1 MVRWHLKHEQ
11 FGTTP
16 WDVQVEALRRADDR
30 PRYGWFL
37 EQGLGKTALTLNDY
51 VGCNDVDLNVV
62 LAPSSF
68 VADWPL
74 APAEW
79 GVGFL
84 RTGMWGRNEMPHD
97 WEQGLYAISHET
109 LRGSRRA
116 REELVELFKNRR
128 CMLTFDESTSIKKY
142 NSVLA
147 QFCIRHLKD
156 AARVRV
162 LNGTPIVQDVTDYY
176 APMKML
182 GAFDG
187 MNPVIFK
194 KRYAELGGFMGKQ
207 IVGIS
212 ADRQNE
218 LAHILDEHSFRA
230 LKADWRKD
238 MPPKLQVPLRLE
250 MTDNQVRHYR
260 TMMEEFYALVSDDE
274 CVDATLILTQRMKL
288 QQIASC
294 MLMKE
299 GKVFWIDKSK
309 DNPKLKGL
317 LDVLETGHGKMIVP
331 YYYDPSGQ
339 MLFEELKKAGYDPA
353 WIKSYSRGGSS
364 EEILREKARFN
375 NDSSCRVIIGQIDQ
389 LARGHTLLGQ
399 KGNDRCFRTYMYE
412 TSLSLMHVE
421 QVSDRN
427 HRGEQDECCYL
438 YWPICSPIDQINMDI
453 LTRKKE
459 QAQGMDELVKEIRR
473 AAR

>member
-84 RTGMWGRNEMPHD
+84 RTGMWGRDEMPHD

-128 CMLTFDESTSIKKY
+128 CMLTFDETTGIK
-142 NSVLA
+142 NPQSLLA
-147 QFCIRHLKD
+147 KFCISELSKY
-156 AARVRV
+156 AVRVRE
-162 LNGTPIVQDVTDYY
+162 LDGTPMVQNAMDYFAKLRLLGEFNGVNPY
-176 APMKML
+176 AFRNRFCVM
-182 GAFDG
+182 
-187 MNPVIFK
+187 
-194 KRYAELGGFMGKQ
+194 GGFMGKQ
-207 IVGIS
+207 IKGVRNE
-212 ADRQNE
+212 DE
-218 LAHILDEHSFRA
+218 LAGVLDRCSFRA
-230 LKADWRKD
+230 LKKDWRKD
-238 MPPKLQVPLRLE
+238 MPPKLQVPLHLE
-250 MTDNQVRHYR
+250 MTDVQVRHYR
-260 TMMEEFYALVSDDE
+260 TMLDEFYALVGDDE
-274 CVDATLILTQRMKL
+274 TVDATLVLTQRMKL

-294 MLMKE
+294 LLMKD
-299 GKVFWIDKSK
+299 GKAHWLEEPNN
-309 DNPKLKGL
+309 NPKLKGL

-331 YYYDPSGQ
+331 YFFDPSGE
-339 MLFEELKKAGYDPA
+339 MLFNYLSKEGYDPA
-353 WIKSYSRGGSS
+353 WIKSKSRGGTPES
-364 EEILREKARFN
+364 ILYEKRRFN